1 MDRVTV
7 ATAPGKIILFGEHAV
22 VYGRPAIAVPVTQVH
37 ARAEVVP
44 SEGGLILV
52 APDLNLQYTV
62 TEAPPDDPLAL
73 TVRNTLAHLGERTV
87 PNLRI
92 TISSTIPLARG
103 LGSGAAIAT
112 AIVRALAGHFGRELP
127 PEEVSAL
134 VFQTE
139 VLYHGTP
146 SGVDNTVVAFGQPV
160 YFVKGRPIER
170 FAVGAPLRLAIGD
183 TGVVSP
189 TKVTVGDVRRGWQS
203 DPAAYEA
210 RFDVIAD
217 VVVRA
222 RWAIEAGDLPGVGR
236 LMDENHAHLRALGV
250 SSPELE
256 RLVAAARAAGALG
269 AKLSGGGRGGN
280 MIALVTP
287 ETEEEVKEALRAAG
301 AVGIIATEVSPDDD
315 GGRIRIGGPGEHR
328 RAQLQRR
335 SGGAERQRIA
345 L

>member
-1 MDRVTV
+1 MTI
-7 ATAPGKIILFGEHAV
+7 AYAPGKAILFGEHAV

-44 SEGGLILV
+44 GEGGLILV
-52 APDLNLQYTV
+52 APDLGRQYDV

-87 PNLRI
+87 PDLRI
-92 TISSTIPLARG
+92 TVSSTIPLARG

-112 AIVRALAGHFGRELP
+112 AIVRALAGYFGRELP

-134 VFQTE
+134 VFQSE

-160 YFVKGRPIER
+160 YFVKGQPIER
-170 FAVGAPLRLAIGD
+170 FVVGAPLRLAIGD
-183 TGVVSP
+183 TGVVSL
-189 TKVTVGDVRRGWQS
+189 TRVTVGDVRRGWES
-203 DPAAYEA
+203 DRAAYEA
-210 RFDVIAD
+210 RFDAIAD

-222 RWAIEAGDLPGVGR
+222 RQAIEAGDRLAVGR
-236 LMDENHAHLRALGV
+236 LMDENQGHLQALGV

-256 RLVAAARAAGALG
+256 RLIEAARAAGALG

-287 ETEEEVKEALRAAG
+287 DREETVIAALRAAG
-301 AVGIIATEVSPDDD
+301 AVGVIVTEVSPDN
-315 GGRIRIGGPGEHR
+315 P
-328 RAQLQRR
+328 
-335 SGGAERQRIA
+335 
-345 L
+345 